1 MPGLKGEN
9 GPKGP
14 LGPQGDKGQQ
24 GDSGAE
30 GPPGPNGRRGPPGGE
45 GKPGAKGEMV
55 RTLHRGLAICW
66 LTKVLLFYYFYDRH
80 ENKMPLQWE
89 IIHVCTFE
97 LFRDWLD
104 FLDRLEAMVFLGGL
118 AYPVPQD
125 RLDRPVRMVR
135 KDSEDSR
142 ARRDSKETRGP
153 MVRLEQQVTFSAIY

>member
-1 MPGLKGEN
+1 MQGMPGLKGEN

-55 RTLHRGLAICW
+55 RTLHRCLAICW
-66 LTKVLLFYYFYDRH
+66 LTRFYSLIITMIAM
-80 ENKMPLQWE
+80 KMPLQWE
-89 IIHVCTFE
+89 IICTFE

-153 MVRLEQQVTFSAIY
+153 MVRLEQQVTFSAIQ